1 MNPGYL
7 SAWESGSVYDSP
19 RRAPCAT
26 IQALLCIVVVDDTRT
41 FQEGETR
48 MAKLTRVG
56 VLFLAKLQA
65 VVMVVAGLIAGI
77 VYSFG
82 GALYELF
89 TGTLNAGTILAF
101 GALVGM
107 PIIFGAVGLVAGAV
121 GAVLYNFAAKRFGG
135 IELDVEQGA

>member
-1 MNPGYL
+1 
-7 SAWESGSVYDSP
+7 
-19 RRAPCAT
+19 
-26 IQALLCIVVVDDTRT
+26 
-41 FQEGETR
+41 

-107 PIIFGAVGLVAGAV
+107 PIILGAVGFVAGAV
-121 GAVLYNFAAKRFGG
+121 GAVLYNFAAKWFGG